1 MTPGSRKQERA
12 QRGQHRRAITAT
24 LAALSM
30 VLLATICSTA
40 AAVPRGGCNGRI
52 AFDSLRS
59 GNGDIYVTDAPAS
72 RGGAPAP
79 DTTPT
84 QLTASPAPDVKPS
97 WSPPSTSGCEFEPLR
112 PTLIAFQRTSNGNTD
127 IYRLDPASPEPAGA
141 PLPVTTDPA
150 ADTAP
155 AWAPGAGP
163 RPPGFDYPPIAFER
177 NTNGKRDIFIAT
189 HDGAI
194 ESRLTSTDDVDE
206 SNPEWSS
213 SAPAYLTFDSDQG
226 GRREIWVMDVIY
238 NANSGEFES
247 LAKRQVT
254 AGPAGSSFN
263 PSWFMFTED
272 LPNEQDPEAID
283 WIAFAGTDTDG
294 GDSQIHVVESPRVGP
309 PFSQVDPNE
318 NYRLTTNPS
327 DDTAP
332 AWSPLG
338 DRIAYQSNR
347 DGNAEIYVM
356 DPFEEGENDVNLTQF
371 PGSDQNPDWEAP
383 AGPTAV
389 AFPVR
394 PRGRR
399 SRQRRARIASV
410 TPPDGSGTPE
420 LGRPEPGRPER
431 GRPEPSTPKDLGTPK
446 RLGCTIP
453 GTARNDVLRGTASRD
468 VLCGKGGDD
477 RIVGLGGNDLIR
489 GDAGN
494 DRLKGSDGDDE
505 IRGGAGNDHLHGG
518 RGSDDISGGPG
529 GDRINAKDRQRDRI
543 SGGPGGDRAAVD
555 RRDRVRGV
563 ERLRR

>member
-1 MTPGSRKQERA
+1 MTPGSRIQ
-12 QRGQHRRAITAT
+12 QDRGRRAGHWRAVTAT
-24 LAALSM
+24 LVALTV
-30 VLLATICSTA
+30 VLVATICSTA
-40 AAVPRGGCNGRI
+40 AAVPRGDCNGRI
-52 AFDSLRS
+52 AFDSVREGKRS
-59 GNGDIYVTDAPAS
+59 IYLTDPPPSGATIPTPGAPVTPLTNGDEDA
-72 RGGAPAP
+72 
-79 DTTPT
+79 
-84 QLTASPAPDVKPS
+84 KPS
-97 WSPPSTSGCEFEPLR
+97 WSPPSRSGCTPDESVPP
-112 PTLIAFQRTSNGNTD
+112 PTQIAFQRTSNGNTD
-127 IYRLDPASPEPAGA
+127 IYRLDAASPEPAGT
-141 PLPVTTDPA
+141 PDRVTTDPA

-155 AWAPGAGP
+155 AWAPDSI
-163 RPPGFDYPPIAFER
+163 PGSPSFEPIAFER
-177 NTNGKRDIFIAT
+177 NINGKRDIFIAT
-189 HDGAI
+189 ADGVI
-194 ESRLTSTDDVDE
+194 ESNLTSTPDVDE
-206 SNPEWSS
+206 ANPEWSS
-213 SAPAYLTFDSDQG
+213 RSSYLTFDSDQG

-272 LPNEQDPEAID
+272 LPNEQDPGAID

-420 LGRPEPGRPER
+420 LGRREPGRPER

>member
-1 MTPGSRKQERA
+1 MTPGSRKQDSA

-24 LAALSM
+24 LVALTV
-30 VLLATICSTA
+30 VLVATICSTA
-40 AAVPRGGCNGRI
+40 AAVPRGDCNGRI

-59 GNGDIYVTDAPAS
+59 GNGDIYVIDAPPYPPRTAT
-72 RGGAPAP
+72 PAP

-84 QLTASPAPDVKPS
+84 RLTASDAPDVKPS
-97 WSPPSTSGCEFEPLR
+97 WSPPSRSGCDADPVPP

-127 IYRLDPASPEPAGA
+127 IYRLDPASPEPTGT
-141 PLPVTTDPA
+141 PERVTTDPA

-155 AWAPGAGP
+155 VWAPDSI
-163 RPPGFDYPPIAFER
+163 PGSPSFDYPPIAFER
-177 NTNGKRDIFIAT
+177 NINGKRDIFIAT
-189 HDGAI
+189 FDGAI
-194 ESRLTSTDDVDE
+194 ESNLTSTDDVDE
-206 SNPEWSS
+206 ANPEWSS
-213 SAPAYLTFDSDQG
+213 RSSYLTFDSDQG

-272 LPNEQDPEAID
+272 LPNEQNPDPID

-332 AWSPLG
+332 AWSPRG

-410 TPPDGSGTPE
+410 APPPPSQPS
-420 LGRPEPGRPER
+420 PPGER
-431 GRPEPSTPKDLGTPK
+431 GPMRPPPRPGPDTPKL
-446 RLGCTIP
+446 LGCTIS
-453 GTARNDVLRGTASRD
+453 GTARSDMLRGTAKRD
-468 VLCGKGGDD
+468 VICGNGGDD
-477 RIVGLGGNDLIR
+477 RIVGLGGNDVIR

-494 DRLKGSDGDDE
+494 DRIKGSSGDDQ
-505 IRGGAGNDHLHGG
+505 ISGGAGNDRLHGG
-518 RGSDDISGGPG
+518 GGHDNIGGGRGR
-529 GDRINAKDRQRDRI
+529 DRINAKDRQRDRV
-543 SGGPGGDRAAVD
+543 SGGPGRDRAAVD
-555 RRDRVRGV
+555 RRDRVGGV
-563 ERLRR
+563 ESLRR